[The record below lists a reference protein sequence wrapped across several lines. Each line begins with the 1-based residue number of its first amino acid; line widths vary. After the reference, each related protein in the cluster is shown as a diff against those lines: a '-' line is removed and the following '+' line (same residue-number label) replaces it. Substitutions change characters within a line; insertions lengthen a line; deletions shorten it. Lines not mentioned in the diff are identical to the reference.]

1 MLLSSSWVSTYQ
13 ITTWNILLPT
23 THVNQIYWEKRF
35 VSKNLQYKIYRES
48 LALLKYLYKMI
59 SIWMI
64 LRMPL
69 LLFLELMTK
78 FWNWKSQVS
87 RKKFFKLAHENK
99 TASNPVKFT
108 SNFSKYEL
116 SDYAKK
122 TPYKSIENF
131 VLHLGNLSMLTI

>member
-1 MLLSSSWVSTYQ
+1 MTIIMLLSSSWVSTYQ

-23 THVNQIYWEKRF
+23 THVNQIYWEERF

-64 LRMPL
+64 LRMSL
-69 LLFLELMTK
+69 LFFLELMTK
-78 FWNWKSQVS
+78 FWNWKSQFS

-99 TASNPVKFT
+99 TASKPVKFI
-108 SNFSKYEL
+108 SNFLKCEL

-122 TPYKSIENF
+122 LLVK
-131 VLHLGNLSMLTI
+131 VLKILSCT